1 MPALI
6 ISSPFV
12 ETSLGKQK
20 SSPSGELYLDSPS
33 AVSARAAHK
42 VPDGPHPET
51 FLHNLTHGEKLIERF
66 GDIMR
71 TV

>member
-1 MPALI
+1 M
-6 ISSPFV
+6 
-12 ETSLGKQK
+12 GKQK

-33 AVSARAAHK
+33 ISPARAAHK

-51 FLHNLTHGEKLIERF
+51 FLHNLAHGEKLIRHF